1 MTKAKALT
9 AAGKKALGAEL
20 AALVDVYRPGRE
32 WREEAAI
39 VRETIRC
46 VWRAATLY
54 GRARVERELA
64 AIAKDNAVFPGECSA
79 WRECFARWLNRKN
92 SQLVPVGVLRDA
104 YVPWDCLAPR
114 LTLARR
120 VA

>member
-54 GRARVERELA
+54 GRARVERE
-64 AIAKDNAVFPGECSA
+64 
-79 WRECFARWLNRKN
+79 
-92 SQLVPVGVLRDA
+92 
-104 YVPWDCLAPR
+104 YVPWYSLAPR